1 MEGTTTLAPAAT
13 NADALIQALTAE
25 RDQARA
31 TAATLEDRLAV
42 AESTCERV
50 RAELAQLRS
59 DVAHDVDR
67 LSDRLID
74 EADRRGWCEQYDE
87 IIEDVNTHMRCIAIR
102 TRQQDYEIEVAI
114 TGTMTIHKTVTV
126 NARNRDEAFERFR
139 EYPESYFNVEE
150 GLLDAAQRNGFN
162 NIEIDEE

>member
-1 MEGTTTLAPAAT
+1 
-13 NADALIQALTAE
+13 
-25 RDQARA
+25 
-31 TAATLEDRLAV
+31 
-42 AESTCERV
+42 
-50 RAELAQLRS
+50 
-59 DVAHDVDR
+59 
-67 LSDRLID
+67 
-74 EADRRGWCEQYDE
+74 
-87 IIEDVNTHMRCIAIR
+87 MRCIAIR